1 MIVDGIAFPFRHD
14 LDDLSL
20 RTRLLNGLAQQ
31 MISLANN
38 HRLAVSIIS
47 KGSFVIKSRLYKMFT
62 CREFPGGSVF
72 RILLFWCRGYRFDSW
87 SNN

>member
-14 LDDLSL
+14 VDDLPL

-38 HRLAVSIIS
+38 HKLAVSIIS
-47 KGSFVIKSRLYKMFT
+47 QENFIIKLRLYK
-62 CREFPGGSVF
+62 
-72 RILLFWCRGYRFDSW
+72 ILLSRNS
-87 SNN
+87 